1 LNFNKL
7 YDVSVPLHPGL
18 KVWPGDPLLEIEQAD
33 KILEGAAA
41 NVSRIKMG
49 VHTGTHMDAPVHF
62 IEGATGIDTLPL
74 EALVGTV
81 LVLEINPTGAHIEA
95 TDLEKLDLP
104 HTLERII
111 FKTRN
116 SEFWKDNTYFRRD
129 FVAINPSGAEW
140 LLQRGLKLVGI
151 DYLSIER
158 FDCEDYPTHR
168 LLLSNK
174 VVIVEGL
181 DLRAIEPGEYTLM
194 ALPLKIENADGAPAR
209 VFLAK

>member
-1 LNFNKL
+1 MNFNKL
-7 YDVSVPLHPGL
+7 YDVSVPIHPGL

-33 KILEGAAA
+33 KISEGATA
-41 NVSRIKMG
+41 NVSRIKMS
-49 VHTGTHMDAPVHF
+49 VHTGTHLDAPVHF

-81 LVLEINPTGAHIEA
+81 LVVEINPSGAHIEA

-104 HTLERII
+104 DTFERII

-116 SEFWKDNTYFRRD
+116 SEFWNDNTYFRRD

-140 LLQRGLKLVGI
+140 LLQHGVKLIGI

-158 FDCEDYPTHR
+158 FDCEDYRTHH
-168 LLLSNK
+168 LLLSNR

-209 VFLAK
+209 VLLAK